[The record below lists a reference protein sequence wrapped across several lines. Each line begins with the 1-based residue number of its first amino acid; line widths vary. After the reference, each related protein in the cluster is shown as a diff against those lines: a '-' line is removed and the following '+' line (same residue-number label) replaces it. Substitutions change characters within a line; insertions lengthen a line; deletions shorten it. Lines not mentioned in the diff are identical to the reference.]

1 MPDPSAGA
9 DAAAA
14 SDRAGW
20 QERLA
25 AIGAEDGHFEPLGE
39 RHLAL
44 FCDDGPV
51 LLVTFERAEAI
62 RAAPGD
68 GLPAGLALARDE
80 GWSSLCLIAEGDTW
94 FRDPALYGYFD
105 RLVRDGFFEDFD
117 RVVIYGAGMCGYA
130 ACAYSVTAPGATVV
144 AVQPVAT
151 LDPVRT
157 GWDRRF
163 VAFRRIGFT
172 DRYGYA
178 PDMTEGAGEV
188 FVIHDPEQTLDAMHA
203 ALFAR
208 PHVRLLRC
216 PNLGDRIDLALERM
230 GLLAPLLHA
239 AGEGLLTP
247 ALFFALYRN
256 RRRYAPYLRNLM
268 DRTDAASRPLLSAL
282 IARNVTARMAVG
294 RFRRRLAE
302 IEAGFAAEG
311 RSLPPLRA
319 VGP

>member
-1 MPDPSAGA
+1 MPDPTDGA
-9 DAAAA
+9 DAPAAP
-14 SDRAGW
+14 DHAGW
-20 QERLA
+20 LARLD
-25 AIGAEDGHFEPLGE
+25 AIGEAEGYLEPLGPS
-39 RHLAL
+39 HWAL
-44 FCDDGPV
+44 FCEDGPV
-51 LLVTFERAEAI
+51 LMVTFERAEDM
-62 RAAPGD
+62 RAGSGD
-68 GLPAGLALARDE
+68 GLPAGLTLARDE
-80 GWSSLCLIAEGDTW
+80 GWSCLCLIAEGDTW

-105 RLVRDGFFEDFD
+105 RLVSDAFFEDFD

-151 LDPVRT
+151 LDPRIT
-157 GWDRRF
+157 GWDRRHL
-163 VAFRRIGFT
+163 AHRRLGFT

-188 FVIHDPEQTLDAMHA
+188 FVIHDPRVTLDAMHA

-216 PNLGDRIDLALERM
+216 PNLGDRIDVALDRM
-230 GLLAPLLHA
+230 GILAPLLHA

-247 ALFFALYRN
+247 ALFCKLYRN
-256 RRRYAPYLRNLM
+256 RRRHAPYLRNLM
-268 DRTDAASRPLLSAL
+268 ACTDARGRMLLSAL

-302 IEAGFAAEG
+302 IEAQYAAEG
-311 RSLPPLRA
+311 RALPPLRA